1 MSLVEYPRLR
11 VELITAA
18 TAPGW
23 PAMRMKA
30 AFSARRDKTVRALRK
45 LNSSVVI
52 DQRKTVSAE
61 SLKNKTIA
69 RTPIANGAIKPRVP
83 ASTKFLSDLAV
94 SL

>member
-1 MSLVEYPRLR
+1 
-11 VELITAA
+11 
-18 TAPGW
+18 
-23 PAMRMKA
+23 MKA

-45 LNSSVVI
+45 LNKRVVI

-69 RTPIANGAIKPRVP
+69 ITPIAKGARNPRAP